1 MVALIRAFGLH
12 RPDESPCGKPVPVSE
27 AHALA
32 ELARGDG
39 MSQNELAARLRLE
52 KSTVSRLVGHLA
64 TRGWVE
70 RDRDPADGRALRLRL
85 TARGA
90 RVAGEIAEA
99 RQRKFAAVLER
110 IPDGERDD
118 VLRALDVLA
127 EAMGATS

>member
-12 RPDESPCGKPVPVSE
+12 QPDETPCGKPVPVSE

-52 KSTVSRLVGHLA
+52 KSTVSRLVGQLA

-110 IPDGERDD
+110 IPDDERDD

-127 EAMGATS
+127 EAMRATS